1 MGSLV
6 KNTTRFKQL
15 LSGPEILMIPGVA
28 DALGARLVE
37 KAGFQAVFLSG
48 YAASASLLGAPDV
61 GLLTLTEMV
70 DCARRIAG
78 AVEIPVFADGDN
90 GHGNATNVMRT
101 MREFEK
107 AGVSAIFFEDQV
119 TPKRCG
125 HMSGKQVIPVGEMVA
140 KIRAAVDARVDGDLS
155 IMARTDALAVNGID
169 DAIERMHRYLEAG
182 ADLSFVESP
191 QTIDEMRRIAQEID
205 APNMANMVPGGRTP
219 ILPARELKE
228 LGFAL
233 VAYPTMLIYATAW
246 AARRALSHLRQ
257 RESCAGFQEMVDFE
271 EFNTLT
277 GLEEIRR
284 RESMY

>member
-1 MGSLV
+1 M
-6 KNTTRFKQL
+6 K
-15 LSGPEILMIPGVA
+15 
-28 DALGARLVE
+28 
-37 KAGFQAVFLSG
+37 
-48 YAASASLLGAPDV
+48 
-61 GLLTLTEMV
+61 
-70 DCARRIAG
+70 
-78 AVEIPVFADGDN
+78 
-90 GHGNATNVMRT
+90 
-101 MREFEK
+101 EFER

-125 HMSGKQVIPVGEMVA
+125 HMSGKQIVPVGEMVA
-140 KIRAAVDARVDGDLS
+140 KIRAAVDARIDGDLC

-191 QTIDEMRRIAQEID
+191 QTIDEMRRITREIH

-219 ILPARELKE
+219 ILPARQLKD

-246 AARRALSHLRQ
+246 AARRVLSHLRQ
-257 RESCAGFQEMVDFE
+257 TDTCAGFQEMMDFD
-271 EFNTLT
+271 EFNSLT

-284 RESMY
+284 REALY